1 MLPPIAALS
10 RAFAAAPRIGILAP
24 ALVFLPVV
32 ASVPLQAQSPDSLPL
47 WIEADSAARTITLT
61 LNVQR
66 PAGAPAAQLN
76 GEHDGSVQ
84 INVPL
89 NWTVHWIWRNSDSV
103 PHSLVV
109 VAEREKLPTEGGH
122 PGLENAMS
130 RAVTT
135 GIPPGKTDETTF
147 VADQA
152 GWYWMLCGV
161 PGHALAGE
169 WIGLRIGPAASGVSL
184 KRRAG

>member
-1 MLPPIAALS
+1 MLRCGMAGCCLLLATGLIAS
-10 RAFAAAPRIGILAP
+10 P
-24 ALVFLPVV
+24 AR
-32 ASVPLQAQSPDSLPL
+32 AQSDTLPS
-47 WIEADSAARTITLT
+47 WIIAD
-61 LNVQR
+61 
-66 PAGAPAAQLN
+66 PAAKSVRLSLEAGRSPGAGSAGLN

-89 NWTVHWIWRNSDSV
+89 GWTVNWSWRNGDSV

-122 PGLENAMS
+122 PALENAMS
-130 RAVTT
+130 RAVTG
-135 GIPPGKTDETTF
+135 GIQPGKTDETTF

-161 PGHALAGE
+161 PGHAIAGE
-169 WIGLRIGPAASGVSL
+169 WIGLRVDPAASGVSL
-184 KRRAG
+184 KRKAS

>member
-10 RAFAAAPRIGILAP
+10 RAFYPLLRSGLAGCCLLFAMGLIVSARAKSDPLPRWIVADP
-24 ALVFLPVV
+24 ATK
-32 ASVPLQAQSPDSLPL
+32 SVRLSLEVGRPPG
-47 WIEADSAARTITLT
+47 AGSA
-61 LNVQR
+61 
-66 PAGAPAAQLN
+66 GLN

-89 NWTVHWIWRNSDSV
+89 GWTVNWSWRNGDSV

-122 PGLENAMS
+122 PTLENAMS
-130 RAVTT
+130 RAVTG
-135 GIPPGKTDETTF
+135 GIQPGKTDETTF
-147 VADQA
+147 VADPA

-169 WIGLRIGPAASGVSL
+169 WIWLRVDPAASRVSL
-184 KRRAG
+184 KRKAT

>member
-1 MLPPIAALS
+1 MLRRGLRGLCLLLAAGL
-10 RAFAAAPRIGILAP
+10 IGAP
-24 ALVFLPVV
+24 AR
-32 ASVPLQAQSPDSLPL
+32 AQSDTLPL
-47 WIEADSAARTITLT
+47 WIVPDASAETVTLT
-61 LNVQR
+61 LEVAR
-66 PAGAPAAQLN
+66 PPGARSAQLS

-89 NWTVHWIWRNSDSV
+89 GWTVNWSWRNGDSV

-109 VAEREKLPTEGGH
+109 VAEREKLPAEGGH
-122 PGLENAMS
+122 PALENAMS

-135 GIPPGKTDETTF
+135 GIPPGKTDATTF

-169 WIGLRIGPAASGVSL
+169 WIGLRVDPAATGVSL
-184 KRRAG
+184 KRKAG

>member
-1 MLPPIAALS
+1 MLRRGLDGCCLLLAAGLIAPPARAQTGDTPPRWIAAD
-10 RAFAAAPRIGILAP
+10 P
-24 ALVFLPVV
+24 AGK
-32 ASVPLQAQSPDSLPL
+32 SV
-47 WIEADSAARTITLT
+47 TLT
-61 LNVQR
+61 LEAAR
-66 PAGAPAAQLN
+66 PAGARSTELN

-89 NWTVHWIWRNSDSV
+89 NWTVHWSWRNGDSV

-109 VAEREKLPTEGGH
+109 VAEREKLPAEGGH
-122 PGLENAMS
+122 PALENAMS

-135 GIPPGKTDETTF
+135 GLLPGKTDETTF

-152 GWYWMLCGV
+152 GWYWILCGV

-169 WIGLRIGPAASGVSL
+169 WIGLRVDPAATGVSL
-184 KRRAG
+184 KRKAG

>member
-1 MLPPIAALS
+1 MDQRMLPPIIALS
-10 RAFAAAPRIGILAP
+10 RGFVA
-24 ALVFLPVV
+24 ALVALQPV
-32 ASVPLQAQSPDSLPL
+32 AARAQSPDSLPP
-47 WIEADSAARTITLT
+47 WVESDVPGQTVTLT
-61 LNVQR
+61 LTAE
-66 PAGAPAAQLN
+66 PATGSASARLN
-76 GEHDGSVQ
+76 GERDGSVQ
-84 INVPL
+84 INIPV
-89 NWTVHWIWRNSDSV
+89 NWTVHWSWRNGDSI

-122 PGLENAMS
+122 PALDNAMS

-147 VADQA
+147 VADQP

-169 WIGLRIGPAASGVSL
+169 WIGLRIDPAATGVSI
-184 KRRAG
+184 KRKAG

>member
-1 MLPPIAALS
+1 MLRRGLNGCCLFLVAGLS
-10 RAFAAAPRIGILAP
+10 AAP
-24 ALVFLPVV
+24 VW
-32 ASVPLQAQSPDSLPL
+32 AQSDTLPR
-47 WIEADSAARTITLT
+47 WIVADATAKSVTLALEVAR
-61 LNVQR
+61 
-66 PAGAPAAQLN
+66 PSGAPSAGLN

-89 NWTVHWIWRNSDSV
+89 NWAVHWSWRNGDSV

-109 VAEREKLPTEGGH
+109 VAEREKLPMEGGH
-122 PGLENAMS
+122 PALDNAAS

-135 GIPPGKTDETTF
+135 GIDPGKTDETAF

-152 GWYWMLCGV
+152 GWYWILCGV

-169 WIGLRIGPAASGVSL
+169 WIGLRIDPAATSVSL
-184 KRRAG
+184 KRKAG